1 MVNIGWEGEQ
11 IPDNRNLLLSVVLSA
26 VVYFKNLLHFSHSE
40 LYSNVFLSARNCP
53 SYIISFPI
61 YQLLIFFKSGRLFE
75 HPLLKQIFTWEV
87 FINISPLQY
96 SGWNSIGKL
105 QFTAE
110 GGEFLEILIILGKLM
125 DHRSVVFESLP
136 THGNHFKRSAK
147 QVSLNFKFP
156 QCH

>member
-11 IPDNRNLLLSVVLSA
+11 IPDNRNLLLSVVLLA
-26 VVYFKNLLHFSHSE
+26 VVYFKNLLQSCIQLYFSLHGTV
-40 LYSNVFLSARNCP
+40 LPF
-53 SYIISFPI
+53 YIISFPI
-61 YQLLIFFKSGRLFE
+61 YQLLVLFKSGRLFE

-110 GGEFLEILIILGKLM
+110 GGEFLETLIMLWKLM